1 MGWLVERGIGE
12 ERALL
17 VQRGEAIAARLRWPD
32 GPGAGLEAGLVED
45 AVLVQRSKGS
55 GRGRARF
62 ACGEEALADRL
73 PHGAAEGAKIRLEV
87 TRPAMGEALRRKLAR
102 ARPTDAPPCPA
113 PALAGEVVHRFPAGL
128 WEDVWA
134 EAAEGV
140 VAFRGGTLILSPTP
154 AMVLVDVDGTL
165 PPRDLA
171 LAAVPPLAL
180 AVARMDLGGSLG
192 IDFPTLQAKDDRR
205 AVDSLLGVCLDE
217 WDHERTA
224 MNGFGFVQMV
234 ARMERVSLLQR
245 LHFDPLGAA
254 ARLLLRR
261 AEEVAQPGALLLTA
275 APAVLAR
282 LLPDWL
288 AELARRTGREVRL
301 MPDPALAPRAAFA
314 QAVER

>member
-1 MGWLVERGIGE
+1 
-12 ERALL
+12 
-17 VQRGEAIAARLRWPD
+17 
-32 GPGAGLEAGLVED
+32 
-45 AVLVQRSKGS
+45 
-55 GRGRARF
+55 
-62 ACGEEALADRL
+62 
-73 PHGAAEGAKIRLEV
+73 
-87 TRPAMGEALRRKLAR
+87 
-102 ARPTDAPPCPA
+102 
-113 PALAGEVVHRFPAGL
+113 
-128 WEDVWA
+128 
-134 EAAEGV
+134 
-140 VAFRGGTLILSPTP
+140 
-154 AMVLVDVDGTL
+154 VLVDVDGTL